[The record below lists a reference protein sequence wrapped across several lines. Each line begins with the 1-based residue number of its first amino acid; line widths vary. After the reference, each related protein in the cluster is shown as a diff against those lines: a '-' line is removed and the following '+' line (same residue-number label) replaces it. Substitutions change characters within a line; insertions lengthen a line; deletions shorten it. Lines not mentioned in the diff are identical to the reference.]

1 MVVLLHVFQTE
12 QSEKDSTEHSTVQQN
27 IEMTLSI
34 QETIHQTML
43 WGKRQVRRS
52 NWDTW
57 NEWRANVVS
66 MSQGQTKQTRSLETN
81 LVGFCHF
88 SKAFLCFLDQ
98 GFSAN
103 KKSKN
108 TRWGVQ
114 VLCKLT
120 FQKMYGSMP
129 GLHLTVGGPAH
140 VSSLNKKTHRPG
152 RQLELKRRS
161 SLEIW

>member
-120 FQKMYGSMP
+120 FQKMYGSI
-129 GLHLTVGGPAH
+129 AW
-140 VSSLNKKTHRPG
+140 SSSHGWRTCPCIIIEQKNTQAGSAVRTKK
-152 RQLELKRRS
+152 KK
-161 SLEIW
+161 